1 MLWVGLVV
9 LGSIFV
15 LEILEKK
22 WWVLS
27 KEQERRRGSG
37 LRKREKDREREKE
50 RERERKC
57 G

>member
-1 MLWVGLVV
+1 MLWAGFVV
-9 LGSIFV
+9 LGSISM
-15 LEILEKK
+15 LKILEKK

-27 KEQERRRGSG
+27 KEEERRRGSG
-37 LRKREKDREREKE
+37 LRKRE

>member
-1 MLWVGLVV
+1 MLWVGFVV

-15 LEILEKK
+15 FEILEKK
-22 WWVLS
+22 WLS
-27 KEQERRRGSG
+27 KEEERRKGNG
-37 LRKREKDREREKE
+37 LRKRERE

>member
-1 MLWVGLVV
+1 MLWVGFVV

-15 LEILEKK
+15 FEILEKN
-22 WWVLS
+22 WLS
-27 KEQERRRGSG
+27 KEEERRRGNG
-37 LRKREKDREREKE
+37 LRKRERE

>member
-1 MLWVGLVV
+1 MLWIGSVV

-15 LEILEKK
+15 LKILEKK
-22 WWVLS
+22 WWGLS
-27 KEQERRRGSG
+27 KEEERRRGNG
-37 LRKREKDREREKE
+37 LRKRE

>member
-1 MLWVGLVV
+1 MV

-15 LEILEKK
+15 LKILEKK

-27 KEQERRRGSG
+27 KEEERRRGSG
-37 LRKREKDREREKE
+37 LQRNGHGSGEREPK
-50 RERERKC
+50 RVGRRWVK

>member
-1 MLWVGLVV
+1 MLWVGFVV

-15 LEILEKK
+15 LKILEKK
-22 WWVLS
+22 RWVLS
-27 KEQERRRGSG
+27 KEEERRRGSR
-37 LRKREKDREREKE
+37 LRK